1 MLDNADAT
9 HHALSHV
16 VPLKVLAAVFVA
28 LVLLTGVTVA
38 MAGVNL
44 GSLNIYVALA
54 IAGVKATLVVLYFM
68 HLRYDQPFNR
78 IVFMG
83 CLLFVVIFISM
94 VLKDTEMYRPT
105 MTQEQAPAM
114 QGVHQPLG
122 R

>member
-1 MLDNADAT
+1 MLDNANAT

-16 VPLKVLAAVFVA
+16 VPLKVLAAVFGA

-38 MAGVNL
+38 VAGIHL
-44 GSLNIYVALA
+44 GSMNIYVALA

-78 IVFMG
+78 IVFLG

-94 VLKDTEMYRPT
+94 VLKDTEMYHPT
-105 MTQEQAPAM
+105 MTREQAPAM